1 MSKLLVETSSKL
13 LESADEGVWKAV
25 LVTPGQG
32 SSANYSE
39 SALRESGPRAF
50 KAGAHSYIT
59 HNRTE
64 NGEPNPEKLWAVLT
78 EDAVYEDGVG
88 LVGKLKVMPHWREFV
103 EAVAPH
109 TALSIYAMG
118 DTDSDGNLVE
128 FSESIDNGIDMV
140 SYPGRA
146 GSGLVQK
153 MYEAAIASAPK
164 AGNGAAIVDAD
175 VQQKEM
181 RTMDELKALIE
192 SLATKVD
199 DLTGKVDSIV
209 TLSESAQEAASA
221 KVDAFEV
228 ADEVSKAVTEAKLP
242 EQGRVRVIEAVKAG
256 TAVADA
262 VKSESDYIKSIRE
275 SETTTAPAGFVKESA
290 ASSDDFSVSAWRIS
304 A

>member
-13 LESADEGVWKAV
+13 VESAEEGVWKAV
-25 LVTPGQG
+25 LCTPGQG

-78 EDAVYEDGVG
+78 EDATYEDGVG

-128 FSESIDNGIDMV
+128 FAESIDNGIDMV
-140 SYPGRA
+140 SYPGRS

-164 AGNGAAIVDAD
+164 AGNGAPTGDGRSPHS
-175 VQQKEM
+175 KEQAM
-181 RTMDELKALIE
+181 EIDELAR
-192 SLATKVD
+192 
-199 DLTGKVDSIV
+199 
-209 TLSESAQEAASA
+209 
-221 KVDAFEV
+221 KVDALAESVNAFI
-228 ADEVSKAVTEAKLP
+228 TEATPLLETLKP
-242 EQGRVRVIEAVKAG
+242 SDDSGEVDIEAVVETVVEAQLPKASRKVVLESVKRG
-256 TAVADA
+256 ENVADA
-262 VKSESDYIKSIRE
+262 IKTQKEFVEAIRKDL
-275 SETTTAPAGFVKESA
+275 TESA
-290 ASSDDFSVSAWRIS
+290 PRGYVNESASDSTDFTIGAWN
-304 A
+304 